1 MNAGA
6 QIEDVGRAKRRTSAR
21 AGGVLLVLALLAA
34 SAAAWGVVS
43 RRTDEA
49 KLAQWTLQRATPT
62 VAVVSP
68 ERGAGMQE
76 LVLPGDVDAF
86 YTAVVHAQVSGYVA
100 KWYKDIGANVK
111 AGDLLATVDTPEIDQ
126 RLAESREQLTKAKA
140 NQALAAVT
148 AERWRSLRQ
157 SGAVSQQAA
166 DEKTADEQAQ
176 EAGVAAASANVDR
189 LKALKAFANIVAPFD
204 GVVTQRNIDI
214 GALVSD
220 STSASSGL
228 FAVADTHEMRVYVK
242 APQSFAAELHDGMK
256 ATLTLPQYAGRKFD
270 ATIATTARAIDPRS
284 RTLLVEL
291 AAKNEEG
298 ALPPGAFAEVHFQ
311 IPTSADALRL
321 PASAMIFRDRAVEV
335 ATVDSNNRVVMKKI
349 EISRDLGSEVAIA
362 SGVSPD
368 DRVIASPLDSLEEG
382 DEVRI
387 LGQSGA
393 NAIQVGETGRP
404 AADGEANS
412 PSGASKGRAE

>member
-1 MNAGA
+1 MNASVK
-6 QIEDVGRAKRRTSAR
+6 IEDVGRAKRRTSAR
-21 AGGVLLVLALLAA
+21 AGGALLVLALVAA
-34 SAAAWGVVS
+34 GAAAWGVVS
-43 RRTDEA
+43 RRADEE
-49 KLAQWTLQRATPT
+49 KLTQWTLERATPT

-68 ERGAGMQE
+68 ERGAGTQE

-100 KWYKDIGANVK
+100 KWYKDIGASVK
-111 AGDLLATVDTPEIDQ
+111 AGDLLATIDTPELDQ
-126 RLAESREQLTKAKA
+126 RLAEAREQLTRAKA

-148 AERWRSLRQ
+148 AERWKSLRQ

-189 LKALKAFANIVAPFD
+189 LKALKAFSNIVAPFD

-214 GALVSD
+214 GSLVSD
-220 STSASSGL
+220 STSAGSGL

-256 ATLTLPQYAGRKFD
+256 ATLSLPQYPGRTFE
-270 ATIATTARAIDPRS
+270 ATIATTSRAIDQRS

-291 AAKNEEG
+291 AAKNEDG

-311 IPTSADALRL
+311 LPLSADSLRL

-335 ATVDSNNRVVMKKI
+335 ATVDANNRVVMKKV
-349 EISRDLGSEVAIA
+349 EIARDLGSEVAIA
-362 SGVSPD
+362 SGLEPT
-368 DRVIASPLDSLEEG
+368 DRVIASPLDSLEQG

-393 NAIQVGETGRP
+393 NALQVGESGRP
-404 AADGEANS
+404 SSGGGGAD
-412 PSGASKGRAE
+412 PTGAKGSAE